1 VNQVDRVLI
10 VGDMHVVPEE
20 LEDCSKLASYIVRVA
35 DANDLHEIW
44 FSGDQHHTHNV
55 LRLEVLRW
63 WKVVFKKLRAH
74 GLNVVCLVGNHDQA
88 SPGSDLHAMMAYEDT
103 PGVLIVDKPTVRLGV
118 LLLPY
123 YHEQEKFL
131 DAVKNATAMN
141 MRHDGWVP
149 PTLFC
154 HQTFDGSTYENGFL
168 ASDGFDPNLVT
179 QELVISGH
187 IHTGQE
193 FGKVWYVGAPRWR
206 SLSDANVPRN
216 LWLVEFKDGHFVQ
229 RIPFDTG
236 DVCRQIRHLEDTPA
250 KPVQLPLDER
260 HQWRIDVRGPV
271 DWCQARKKELSAAG
285 ARVRTFPDQV
295 STEGRVRESE
305 GIDKAFHGF
314 LGAYQAKFGTP
325 RETLAVMAKE
335 RLNV

>member
-131 DAVKNATAMN
+131 DAVENATAKLN
-141 MRHDGWVP
+141 SATTAGSVRRRSSATRP
-149 PTLFC
+149 STAAPTRTASWPAMASTLILFLK
-154 HQTFDGSTYENGFL
+154 S
-168 ASDGFDPNLVT
+168 
-179 QELVISGH
+179 
-187 IHTGQE
+187 
-193 FGKVWYVGAPRWR
+193 
-206 SLSDANVPRN
+206 
-216 LWLVEFKDGHFVQ
+216 
-229 RIPFDTG
+229 
-236 DVCRQIRHLEDTPA
+236 
-250 KPVQLPLDER
+250 
-260 HQWRIDVRGPV
+260 
-271 DWCQARKKELSAAG
+271 
-285 ARVRTFPDQV
+285 
-295 STEGRVRESE
+295 
-305 GIDKAFHGF
+305 
-314 LGAYQAKFGTP
+314 
-325 RETLAVMAKE
+325 
-335 RLNV
+335 